1 MRLMDYKLFSKDE
14 RLQYLN
20 SQIMKTG
27 IPYFGGKSRI
37 GKYIYNTIFNMAVT
51 MNDNGDKPKIFIDAF
66 TGGGKIGISMPDGWF
81 DTIVMND
88 LDYGVY
94 CYYVCCQENYRLLL
108 DTINYLVDNMS
119 ETMMKKCKEI
129 RKDKTLDKY
138 MCGAMTYLACA
149 LSFNNSV
156 MKKYK
161 PTMGD
166 NNEKQ
171 ELEKVRA
178 RANRAVTNVAKQFKR
193 RNYIIEN
200 LDYYE
205 LIKKYTGKSWVDTE
219 GNIYKP
225 IAEKSSVYNN
235 ILFYFDPP
243 YYSET
248 LALGEDAPYDYTFS
262 TSKTKKMTD
271 ILANTPELKY
281 FIKSDYDPKDT
292 IRTAEYELKNNDSL
306 SDSLKNFYKGRLTEP
321 LKSEMLS
328 IFDSIEDESKGFQKI
343 CVGGFDKGA
352 IKLDGNTSI
361 GNEYI
366 WTKGLPTDYNSLEKF
381 V

>member
-1 MRLMDYKLFSKDE
+1 
-14 RLQYLN
+14 
-20 SQIMKTG
+20 
-27 IPYFGGKSRI
+27 
-37 GKYIYNTIFNMAVT
+37 MAVT

-66 TGGGKIGISMPDGWF
+66 TGGGKIGLSMPDGWF
-81 DTIVMND
+81 NTIIMND

-156 MKKYK
+156 MKEYK
-161 PTMGD
+161 PTVGD

-171 ELEKVRA
+171 ELVKVRA
-178 RANRAVTNVAKQFKR
+178 RANRAVTNVSKQFKR

-205 LIKKYTGKSWVDTE
+205 LIKKYTGKSWTDTE
-219 GNIYKP
+219 GNIYEP
-225 IAEKSSVYNN
+225 IAENSTVCANT
-235 ILFYFDPP
+235 LFYFDPP

-248 LALGEDAPYDYTFS
+248 LSLGKDAPYTHTFS
-262 TSKTKKMTD
+262 TSDTKKMTD
-271 ILANTPELKY
+271 ILVNTPELKY

-292 IRTAEYELKNNDSL
+292 IRTAEYELKNNDKL
-306 SDSLKNFYKGRLTEP
+306 SDSLKKFYTSRLTEP
-321 LKSEMLS
+321 LKSEIMH
-328 IFDSIEDESKGFQKI
+328 IFDSLEDESKGFQKI

>member
-66 TGGGKIGISMPDGWF
+66 TGGGKIGLSMPDGWF
-81 DTIVMND
+81 NTIIMND

-94 CYYVCCQENYRLLL
+94 CYYVCCKENYRLLL

-119 ETMMKKCKEI
+119 ETMLKKCKEI
-129 RKDKTLDKY
+129 RKDNSLDKY

-156 MKKYK
+156 MKEYK
-161 PTMGD
+161 PTVGD

-178 RANRAVTNVAKQFKR
+178 RANRAVTNVSKQFKR
-193 RNYIIEN
+193 RSYIIEN

-205 LIKKYTGKSWVDTE
+205 LIKKYTGKSWTDTE
-219 GNIYKP
+219 GNIYEP
-225 IAEKSSVYNN
+225 IAENSSVYSN

-248 LALGEDAPYDYTFS
+248 LSLGEDAPYDYSFS
-262 TSKTKKMTD
+262 TSDTKKMTD
-271 ILANTPELKY
+271 ILVNTPELKY

-292 IRTAEYELKNNDSL
+292 IRTAEYELKNNDKL
-306 SDSLKNFYKGRLTEP
+306 SDSLKNFYTSRLTEP
-321 LKSEMLS
+321 LKSEIMH
-328 IFDSIEDESKGFQKI
+328 IFDSLEDESKGFQKI

>member
-14 RLQYLN
+14 RLQYLD
-20 SQIMKTG
+20 SQKMTTG
-27 IPYFGGKSRI
+27 IPYFGGKSKI

-51 MNDNGDKPKIFIDAF
+51 MNDNEDKPKIFIDAF
-66 TGGGKIGISMPDGWF
+66 TGGGKIGLSMPDGWF

-178 RANRAVTNVAKQFKR
+178 RANRAVTNVSKQFKR

-219 GNIYKP
+219 GNLYKP

-292 IRTAEYELKNNDSL
+292 IRTAEYELKNNENL
-306 SDSLKNFYKGRLTEP
+306 SDNLKNFYKGRLTEP

>member
-14 RLQYLN
+14 RLQYLD
-20 SQIMKTG
+20 SQKMTTG

-66 TGGGKIGISMPDGWF
+66 TGGGKIGLSMPDGWF
-81 DTIVMND
+81 DTIIMND

-156 MKKYK
+156 MKRYK

-178 RANRAVTNVAKQFKR
+178 RANRAVTNVSKQFKR
-193 RNYIIEN
+193 RSYIIEN

-205 LIKKYTGKSWVDTE
+205 LIKKYTGKSWTDTE

-225 IAEKSSVYNN
+225 IAENSRVYSN

-248 LALGEDAPYDYTFS
+248 LSLGEDAPYDYTFS
-262 TSKTKKMTD
+262 TSDTKKMTD
-271 ILANTPELKY
+271 ILVNTPELKY

-292 IRTAEYELKNNDSL
+292 IRTAEYELKNNDKL
-306 SDSLKNFYKGRLTEP
+306 SKSLKDFYTSRLTEP
-321 LKSEMLS
+321 LKSEIIH
-328 IFDSIEDESKGFQKI
+328 IFDSLEDESKGFQKI

>member
-14 RLQYLN
+14 RLQYLD
-20 SQIMKTG
+20 SQKMTTG

-51 MNDNGDKPKIFIDAF
+51 MNDNEDKPKIFIDAF
-66 TGGGKIGISMPDGWF
+66 TGGGKMGLSMPDGWF
-81 DTIVMND
+81 DTIIMND

-94 CYYVCCQENYRLLL
+94 CYYVCCKENYRLLL

-178 RANRAVTNVAKQFKR
+178 RANRAVTNVSKQFKR

-205 LIKKYTGKSWVDTE
+205 LIKKYIGKSWVDTE
-219 GNIYKP
+219 GNIYEP
-225 IAEKSSVYNN
+225 IAENSNVYSN

-271 ILANTPELKY
+271 ILVNTPELKY

-292 IRTAEYELKNNDSL
+292 IRTAEYELKNNDKL
-306 SDSLKNFYKGRLTEP
+306 SDNLIKFYTSRLTEP
-321 LKSEMLS
+321 LKSEIMH
-328 IFDSIEDESKGFQKI
+328 IFDSLEDESKGFQKI

>member
-14 RLQYLN
+14 RLQYLD
-20 SQIMKTG
+20 SQKMTTG
-27 IPYFGGKSRI
+27 IPYLGGKSRI

-66 TGGGKIGISMPDGWF
+66 TGGGKIGLSMPDGWF
-81 DTIVMND
+81 DTIIMND

-156 MKKYK
+156 MKRYK

-178 RANRAVTNVAKQFKR
+178 RANRAVTNVSKQFKR
-193 RNYIIEN
+193 RSYIIEN

-205 LIKKYTGKSWVDTE
+205 LIKKYTGKSWTDTE

-225 IAEKSSVYNN
+225 IAENSRVYSN

-248 LALGEDAPYDYTFS
+248 LSLGEDAPYDYTFS
-262 TSKTKKMTD
+262 TSDTKKMTD
-271 ILANTPELKY
+271 ILVNTPELKY

-292 IRTAEYELKNNDSL
+292 IRTAEYELKNNDKL
-306 SDSLKNFYKGRLTEP
+306 SKSLKDFYTSRLTEP
-321 LKSEMLS
+321 LKSEIIH
-328 IFDSIEDESKGFQKI
+328 IFDSLEDESKGFQKI

>member
-14 RLQYLN
+14 RLQYLD
-20 SQIMKTG
+20 SQKMTTG

-66 TGGGKIGISMPDGWF
+66 TGGGKIGLSMPDGWF
-81 DTIVMND
+81 DTIIMND

-225 IAEKSSVYNN
+225 IAEKSRVYNN

-292 IRTAEYELKNNDSL
+292 IRTAEYELKNNDKL
-306 SDSLKNFYKGRLTEP
+306 SDSLKKFYTSRLTEP
-321 LKSEMLS
+321 LKSEIMH
-328 IFDSIEDESKGFQKI
+328 IFDSLEDESKGFQKI

>member
-14 RLQYLN
+14 RLQYLD
-20 SQIMKTG
+20 SQKMTTG

-66 TGGGKIGISMPDGWF
+66 TGGGKIGLSMPDGWF
-81 DTIVMND
+81 DTIIMND

-156 MKKYK
+156 MKEYK
-161 PTMGD
+161 PTVGD

-178 RANRAVTNVAKQFKR
+178 RANRAVTNVSKQFKR
-193 RNYIIEN
+193 RSYIIEN

-205 LIKKYTGKSWVDTE
+205 LIKKYTGKSWTDTE

-225 IAEKSSVYNN
+225 IAENSRVYSN

-248 LALGEDAPYDYTFS
+248 LSLGEDAPYDYTFS
-262 TSKTKKMTD
+262 TSDTKKMTD
-271 ILANTPELKY
+271 ILVNTPELKY

-292 IRTAEYELKNNDSL
+292 IRTAEYELKNNDKL
-306 SDSLKNFYKGRLTEP
+306 SKSLKDFYTSRLTEP
-321 LKSEMLS
+321 LKSEIIH
-328 IFDSIEDESKGFQKI
+328 IFDSLEDESKGFQKI